1 MNMLWAVSC
10 IQVFSLLLHLPTT
23 SLILQIKAPVDSK
36 NKIIKHNIKIKHKNA
51 HNKVFGNMSWFLE
64 RDMPAEFFNCIFMV
78 FWRPQGLPSSS
89 ILEEAAVVQESLEF
103 ISWVWSGCTHTMRG
117 KTYLSNSGCCTLNHA
132 WTWHA
137 AAILVKQTGLWDYTQ
152 LQIRTAAHR
161 VIIPVMLL

>member
-1 MNMLWAVSC
+1 MLTIRSLETCHDFWKETCLLS
-10 IQVFSLLLHLPTT
+10 FSIAFLWCFE
-23 SLILQIKAPVDSK
+23 D
-36 NKIIKHNIKIKHKNA
+36 HKVC
-51 HNKVFGNMSWFLE
+51 H
-64 RDMPAEFFNCIFMV
+64 
-78 FWRPQGLPSSS
+78 SS

-117 KTYLSNSGCCTLNHA
+117 KTYLSNSGCRTLNHA

-152 LQIRTAAHR
+152 LQIRTEAHR